1 MQLFKYKIDVLK
13 IMKHKLFH
21 GSKGVYLNG
30 IIIMHDKPDQFG
42 NDGMIVQEIT
52 EEERKAGKKGAILGN
67 IKILTI
73 ETDPDDLPF

>member
-1 MQLFKYKIDVLK
+1 
-13 IMKHKLFH
+13 MKHKLSH

-42 NDGMIVQEIT
+42 NDGMIVQDIT

-73 ETDPDDLPF
+73 ETDPDDIPF